1 MSMEVVTKAE
11 QLRDFLEEPD
21 SLEALGEA
29 PEEFVER
36 LKALV
41 DDVHTE
47 AENIEE
53 KIDSAVSAL
62 DDAQSAISEID
73 EAKDDLENLKW

>member
-36 LKALV
+36 LKTLV
-41 DDVHTE
+41 DDVHPE

-73 EAKDDLENLKW
+73 QAKDDLENLRW

>member
-1 MSMEVVTKAE
+1 MSMDVVEKTEA
-11 QLRDFLEEPD
+11 LRDFLEEPD

-36 LKALV
+36 LKTLIEDAC
-41 DDVHTE
+41 TE

-53 KIDSAVSAL
+53 KVDSAISAL

-73 EAKDDLENLKW
+73 QAKDDLENLKW